1 MATTNELLE
10 EIEAEMLSGE
20 NDIFVVDNNF
30 RTVSIPE
37 SMSVLGVEHDDDVH
51 RLYFQ
56 IPKMYGDTDLSD
68 FDIRIN
74 YMNAAGDGDVYA
86 VTDKEVSG
94 DNITFSWLVGR
105 HAFAQ
110 RGDVIFIV
118 CLKQTDDEGN
128 VVKEF
133 NTTVTT
139 LPPVLEGLE
148 TSELVIQD
156 NPDIIEQILARLDD
170 LEENGGGGAGTPGKD
185 GVGIDRI
192 EKTNTQGLVDTYT
205 IYLTDGSNY
214 TFTVRNGAKGE
225 KGDKG
230 DKGDKGEKGDTG
242 ETGPQGP
249 TGPQGET
256 GPQGPEG
263 PQGPKGEI
271 GATPNIQIGTV
282 QTLEPGQQ
290 ATASVSGT
298 PENPLLNLGIPKG
311 GNAEGNSYQLPVMSD
326 TQLGGGKAVEKT
338 DEDVPVA
345 VDPSTGQLF
354 VPTYPESGGGST
366 VEKYMLIHDTGEIE
380 EAVDVINI
388 PLENPLKKMVA
399 MWKIQ
404 GDEYTTTSQMYC
416 FINNKNARF
425 YIAQYAFQKN
435 TASGGFIKLEE
446 TYENQMIGF
455 LASRWNTGGFENEF
469 QGQYT
474 SMFAT
479 SGGINKLHFGGGHFG
494 AGSRIIVYGVKKE

>member
-10 EIEAEMLSGE
+10 EMEAEMISGE
-20 NDIFVVDNNF
+20 NDVFIVDNNL

-37 SMSVLGVEHDDDVH
+37 SMPVLGVEHDDDVH

-56 IPKMYGDTDLSD
+56 VPKMYGDTDLSD

-118 CLKQTDDEGN
+118 CLKQVDDEGN
-128 VVKEF
+128 VIKEF

-148 TSELVIQD
+148 TSELVIQE

-170 LEENGGGGAGTPGKD
+170 LEENGGGGSGTPGKD

-205 IYLTDGSNY
+205 IYLTDESTY
-214 TFTVRNGAKGE
+214 TFTVTNGKDGNPGAKGDPGEDGITPTIGENGNWYLGDNDTGKPSRGE
-225 KGDKG
+225 KGDPGNKGDPG
-230 DKGDKGEKGDTG
+230 DKGDP
-242 ETGPQGP
+242 GPA
-249 TGPQGET
+249 
-256 GPQGPEG
+256 
-263 PQGPKGEI
+263 

-290 ATASVSGT
+290 ATASMTGT
-298 PENPLLNLGIPKG
+298 PENPVLNLGIPKG
-311 GNAEGNSYQLPVMSD
+311 EKGDPGESTGGGSYTLPIMSSA
-326 TQLGGGKAVEKT
+326 QLGGGKAVEKT
-338 DEDVPVA
+338 TEDVPVA

-354 VPTYPESGGGST
+354 VPTYPESTGGSADIPRQEMQNTNTT
-366 VEKYMLIHDTGEIE
+366 VT
-380 EAVDVINI
+380 
-388 PLENPLKKMVA
+388 LEPNKLYIFPEMASLTVTLGTPSNTNA
-399 MWKIQ
+399 AN
-404 GDEYTTTSQMYC
+404 EYH
-416 FINNKNARF
+416 FF
-425 YIAQYAFQKN
+425 F
-435 TASGGFIKLEE
+435 
-446 TYENQMIGF
+446 
-455 LASRWNTGGFENEF
+455 
-469 QGQYT
+469 
-474 SMFAT
+474 T
-479 SGGINKLHFGGGHFG
+479 SGSTATTLTLNDVLSDAYSIEVNMKYEVSILEGVAYIKGVTVG
-494 AGSRIIVYGVKKE
+494 AET

>member
-10 EIEAEMLSGE
+10 EMEAEMLTGE
-20 NDIFVVDNNF
+20 NDTFVVDNNL

-74 YMNAAGDGDVYA
+74 YMNAAGEGDVYA

-148 TSELVIQD
+148 TSELVIQE

-170 LEENGGGGAGTPGKD
+170 LEENGGGGSGTPGKD

-192 EKTNTQGLVDTYT
+192 EKTSTQGLVDTYT

-214 TFTVRNGAKGE
+214 AFTVTNGANGKDGSPGAKGDPGEDGITPHIGENGNWYIGEEDTGKPSRGE
-225 KGDKG
+225 KGDPG
-230 DKGDKGEKGDTG
+230 DKGDPGQTG
-242 ETGPQGP
+242 V
-249 TGPQGET
+249 
-256 GPQGPEG
+256 
-263 PQGPKGEI
+263 
-271 GATPNIQIGTV
+271 TPNIQIGTV
-282 QTLEPGQQ
+282 QTLDPGQQ
-290 ATASVSGT
+290 ATASITGT

-311 GNAEGNSYQLPVMSD
+311 AD
-326 TQLGGGKAVEKT
+326 A
-338 DEDVPVA
+338 
-345 VDPSTGQLF
+345 DPG
-354 VPTYPESGGGST
+354 SGGGGSQIILLAELQADGEST
-366 VEKYMLIHDTGEIE
+366 EITYDVDLSDGVYAMGLIIPANTQDENKGQWLYLKFGGSGIFGSGLRAIGASSNVSVSAVSSSAIILVKDGKAWEIS
-380 EAVDVINI
+380 DY
-388 PLENPLKKMVA
+388 
-399 MWKIQ
+399 
-404 GDEYTTTSQMYC
+404 G
-416 FINNKNARF
+416 
-425 YIAQYAFQKN
+425 
-435 TASGGFIKLEE
+435 
-446 TYENQMIGF
+446 
-455 LASRWNTGGFENEF
+455 NTGYNYDSGFV
-469 QGQYT
+469 
-474 SMFAT
+474 
-479 SGGINKLHFGGGHFG
+479 GIDVQNKVSLYSQSSKPVPTGVS
-494 AGSRIIVYGVKKE
+494 AKLWRIL

>member
-10 EIEAEMLSGE
+10 EMEAEMLTGE
-20 NDIFVVDNNF
+20 NDVFAVDNNL

-118 CLKQTDDEGN
+118 CLKQMDDEGN
-128 VVKEF
+128 VIKEF

-170 LEENGGGGAGTPGKD
+170 LEENGGGSGTPGKD
-185 GVGIDRI
+185 GREIEIQNNGTAIQWRYVGDSDW
-192 EKTNTQGLVDTYT
+192 TDLVQLSD
-205 IYLTDGSNY
+205 L
-214 TFTVRNGAKGE
+214 KGE

-230 DKGDKGEKGDTG
+230 DKGDTGATGPQGPTG

-249 TGPQGET
+249 VGPAGKDGAQGPKGET
-256 GPQGPEG
+256 GEQG
-263 PQGPKGEI
+263 PQGPKGDT

-282 QTLEPGQQ
+282 QTLKPGQQ
-290 ATASVSGT
+290 ATASMSGT
-298 PENPLLNLGIPKG
+298 AENPLLNLGIPKG
-311 GNAEGNSYQLPVMSD
+311 EKGDPGESTGGESYTLPIMSD

-338 DEDVPVA
+338 TEDVPVA
-345 VDPSTGQLF
+345 VDPETGQLF
-354 VPTYPESGGGST
+354 VPTYPESASSEITVKTMQNIDTAVTIPEETPYDLYIFPEMSELSVTIADTDQEVHFFFDSGATATVFSLQSQGGGQIYTDAYSIDANMRYEVSVLHNVAIIKGVST
-366 VEKYMLIHDTGEIE
+366 NA
-380 EAVDVINI
+380 EA
-388 PLENPLKKMVA
+388 
-399 MWKIQ
+399 
-404 GDEYTTTSQMYC
+404 
-416 FINNKNARF
+416 
-425 YIAQYAFQKN
+425 
-435 TASGGFIKLEE
+435 
-446 TYENQMIGF
+446 
-455 LASRWNTGGFENEF
+455 
-469 QGQYT
+469 
-474 SMFAT
+474 
-479 SGGINKLHFGGGHFG
+479 
-494 AGSRIIVYGVKKE
+494 

>member
-1 MATTNELLE
+1 MATTEELLE
-10 EIEAEMLSGE
+10 EMEAEMFSGE
-20 NDIFVVDNNF
+20 NDVFVVDNNL

-170 LEENGGGGAGTPGKD
+170 LEENGGGSGTPGKD

-192 EKTNTQGLVDTYT
+192 EKTSTQGLVDTYT
-205 IYLTDGSNY
+205 IYLTDESTY
-214 TFTVRNGAKGE
+214 TFTVTNGANGKDGNPGAKGDPGKDGVTPTIGENGNWYLGDTDTGKPSRGE
-225 KGDKG
+225 KGDPGSSEITIKQMQNT
-230 DKGDKGEKGDTG
+230 DTAVTLPE
-242 ETGPQGP
+242 ETPYDLYIFPQMSELAV
-249 TGPQGET
+249 TIADTDQEVHFFFDS
-256 GPQGPEG
+256 
-263 PQGPKGEI
+263 
-271 GATPNIQIGTV
+271 GATATVFSLQSQDGGQIYTDAYSIDANMRYEV
-282 QTLEPGQQ
+282 
-290 ATASVSGT
+290 SVLH
-298 PENPLLNLGIPKG
+298 NVAYIKG
-311 GNAEGNSYQLPVMSD
+311 VSTSAE
-326 TQLGGGKAVEKT
+326 T
-338 DEDVPVA
+338 
-345 VDPSTGQLF
+345 
-354 VPTYPESGGGST
+354 
-366 VEKYMLIHDTGEIE
+366 
-380 EAVDVINI
+380 
-388 PLENPLKKMVA
+388 
-399 MWKIQ
+399 
-404 GDEYTTTSQMYC
+404 
-416 FINNKNARF
+416 
-425 YIAQYAFQKN
+425 
-435 TASGGFIKLEE
+435 
-446 TYENQMIGF
+446 
-455 LASRWNTGGFENEF
+455 
-469 QGQYT
+469 
-474 SMFAT
+474 
-479 SGGINKLHFGGGHFG
+479 
-494 AGSRIIVYGVKKE
+494 